1 MLCCIKLFPTPVGVY
16 PYQGLSRTSSV
27 AKRKKTMSQGEFIAM
42 YVMTSDVEVNG
53 FREGV
58 GWIVVAIILC

>member
-1 MLCCIKLFPTPVGVY
+1 MAV
-16 PYQGLSRTSSV
+16 
-27 AKRKKTMSQGEFIAM
+27 
-42 YVMTSDVEVNG
+42 YVMTSDVEVNE